1 LSSAAH
7 SWRRLDD
14 DSNSFCP
21 KVAVQ
26 TFSRLGVALV
36 LLIALT
42 ASRGVRSAGPLAGDF
57 QIRSAFVVVD
67 HGVLQLSAHIEYPI
81 NERIRT
87 ALRDG
92 VTLAFDLEVNISRH
106 RRLWFDATVLETTLR
121 RELTYHA
128 VTDRYVLRDETGAE
142 QQSFPTLE
150 AALEQLGRIE
160 DLPIL
165 VQSQLR
171 GEAPWEVAVRAGV
184 RRGRMPDALRALVF
198 WTDDWHRTTDWYT
211 WMLTL

>member
-1 LSSAAH
+1 VQTI
-7 SWRRLDD
+7 RRL
-14 DSNSFCP
+14 S
-21 KVAVQ
+21 
-26 TFSRLGVALV
+26 VALV
-36 LLIALT
+36 LLVALS
-42 ASRGVRSAGPLAGDF
+42 APYRVRGAGPLAGDF

-81 NERIRT
+81 NDRIRS

-92 VTLAFDLEVNISRH
+92 VTLAFDLDVIISRH

-128 VTDRYVLRDETGAE
+128 VTDRYVLRDVAGVE
-142 QQSFPTLE
+142 QESFPTLE
-150 AALEQLGRIE
+150 AALEKLGRVE

-165 VQSQLR
+165 VESQLH
-171 GEAPWEVAVRAGV
+171 GEAPWEIAVRAGV

>member
-1 LSSAAH
+1 M
-7 SWRRLDD
+7 
-14 DSNSFCP
+14 
-21 KVAVQ
+21 Q
-26 TFSRLGVALV
+26 TISRLGVALV
-36 LLIALT
+36 LLVAL
-42 ASRGVRSAGPLAGDF
+42 AGPRGVRSAGPLAGDF
-57 QIRSAFVVVD
+57 QIRSAFIVVD

-81 NERIRT
+81 NDRIRS

-92 VTLAFDLEVNISRH
+92 VTLAFDLDVTISRH
-106 RRLWFDATVLETTLR
+106 RRLWLDATVLESTLW

-128 VTDRYVLRDETGAE
+128 VTDRYVLRDEAGIE
-142 QQSFPTLE
+142 QESFPTLE
-150 AALEQLGRIE
+150 AALDKLGRIE

-165 VQSQLR
+165 VESQLR
-171 GEAPWEVAVRAGV
+171 GEAPWEVAVRTGV

>member
-1 LSSAAH
+1 LA
-7 SWRRLDD
+7 
-14 DSNSFCP
+14 
-21 KVAVQ
+21 
-26 TFSRLGVALV
+26 VALV
-36 LLIALT
+36 LLVAL
-42 ASRGVRSAGPLAGDF
+42 AAPRGARSAGPLAGDF
-57 QIRSAFVVVD
+57 QIRAAFVVVD

-81 NERIRT
+81 NDRIRS

-92 VTLAFDLEVNISRH
+92 VTLAFDLEVSISRH
-106 RRLWFDATVLETTLR
+106 RRLWLDATVLETTLR

-128 VTDRYVLRDETGAE
+128 VTDRYVLRDEARVE
-142 QQSFPTLE
+142 QESFPTLE
-150 AALEQLGRIE
+150 AALDKLGRIE

-165 VQSQLR
+165 VESRLR

>member
-1 LSSAAH
+1 VPGTLVH
-7 SWRRLDD
+7 LYLVETQY
-14 DSNSFCP
+14 SFLP

-26 TFSRLGVALV
+26 TIVRLAVALV
-36 LLIALT
+36 LLVALV
-42 ASRGVRSAGPLAGDF
+42 APRGVRSAGPLAGDF

-67 HGVLQLSAHIEYPI
+67 HGVLQLSAHIDYPM
-81 NERIRT
+81 NDRIRS

-92 VTLAFDLEVNISRH
+92 VTLAFDLDVSVSRH
-106 RRLWFDATVLETTLR
+106 RRLWLDATVLETTLR

-128 VTDRYVLRDETGAE
+128 VTDRYVLRDEAGVE
-142 QQSFPTLE
+142 QENFPTLE
-150 AALEQLGRIE
+150 AALDKLGRVE

-165 VQSQLR
+165 VESQLR
-171 GEAPWEVAVRAGV
+171 GEAQWEVAVRAGV